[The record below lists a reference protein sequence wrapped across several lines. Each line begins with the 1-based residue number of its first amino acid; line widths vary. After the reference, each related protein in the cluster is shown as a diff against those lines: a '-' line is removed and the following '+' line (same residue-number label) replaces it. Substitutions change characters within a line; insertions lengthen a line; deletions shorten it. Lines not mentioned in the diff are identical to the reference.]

1 MSGGRLGSQS
11 VVRQSAVSRR
21 LFYNFLYDILIN
33 LELLGPMLRHL
44 DAISDYLGAWVHHGF
59 CMAWAGGGVILT
71 LGKGSHPP
79 QPLRTD
85 QDDLNE
91 SNEGHDR
98 GLIIHLGIIRT
109 PN

>member
-21 LFYNFLYDILIN
+21 LFYNFLYGILIN

-59 CMAWAGGGVILT
+59 CMAWAGGVDPHSW
-71 LGKGSHPP
+71 KGSHPP

-98 GLIIHLGIIRT
+98 GLNIHLEIIRT